1 MGESSPSGSISSI
14 WALGRLTN
22 ETHTPCS
29 GKARLGVMSLTP
41 KTSRYSFHESSIEG
55 VATPT
60 WLSFPIMA
68 WVPACRDALHP
79 QHRGFH
85 DRPAFPDAKGGLLE
99 GRREHG
105 FDRAVVLALVGREP
119 GQGVLRL
126 AFQVVNRLAE

>member
-55 VATPT
+55 VSTPT

-68 WVPACRDALHP
+68 WFPASRDALHP
-79 QHRGFH
+79 HHLGFH
-85 DRPAFPDAKGGLLE
+85 DPPTIPHAKSCLLE
-99 GRREHG
+99 
-105 FDRAVVLALVGREP
+105 
-119 GQGVLRL
+119 
-126 AFQVVNRLAE
+126 